1 MKKVKFKNSI
11 NLEKFKWLF
20 WIIIFLLLIFLPNIL
35 TFFSAE
41 IKQIN
46 YSTFYRDLE
55 NDKIESV
62 TIVEKNIS
70 GKYRDGSQFKTLI
83 PYDDNTLINKM
94 VEKRV
99 DINVKVPSNFWGEIL
114 PYLIPLLGFFILF
127 YFFTRSISNSQNK
140 AFTFGRSNA
149 VVVLTPKVTFN
160 DVAGAKEAKEELQ
173 EIIEFLKHPGK
184 YIRLGGRI
192 PKGVLLLGSPGTGKT
207 LMAKAVAGEANVP
220 FFSISGSDFVEM
232 FVGVGASRVRDL
244 FQKAK
249 VNSPCIVFI
258 DEIDAVGR
266 QRGAGIGGGHDEREQ
281 TLNQLLVEMD
291 GFQTDEA
298 VIVMAATNRPD
309 ILDPAL
315 LRPGRFDR
323 RIVIDRPDV
332 KGREEIFIIHTRKIP
347 LAKDVDFKIL
357 AKSTP
362 GFTGADIE
370 NMVNEA
376 ALLAA
381 RRDKNQVCMEEFEEA
396 KDKILMGLARK
407 SVVISENERRI
418 SAYHESGHVICS
430 KNLKN
435 VDPVFKV
442 TVIPRGMALGV
453 TQFLP
458 LDDRHMYSKSYLL
471 DNIVSLLGGRAAEIL
486 ILENITTGAS
496 NDIEKATEIAHKMVC
511 EWGMSDKLGP
521 IQYSDPK
528 ESIFL
533 GRQITQRKDFSDRT
547 AQEIDNE
554 VKKIIDDSMNKA
566 IEILKQNIDK
576 LHKMASYLL
585 ERETLDSDDID
596 TIMQGKDL
604 EPLKKNVS
612 DEKID
617 KEVKDEKED

>member
-1 MKKVKFKNSI
+1 MKKRNIKKIYKGNE
-11 NLEKFKWLF
+11 EKAKWTF
-20 WIIIFLLLIFLPNIL
+20 WIITLIILLFLPNIIG
-35 TFFSAE
+35 FFSSQVKN
-41 IKQIN
+41 ID
-46 YSTFYRDLE
+46 YSTFYNDLMQE
-55 NDKIESV
+55 KIKNV
-62 TIVEKNIS
+62 TIVERNIS
-70 GKYRDGSQFKTLI
+70 GEYKNGEHFKTII
-83 PYDDNTLINKM
+83 PYDDNTLVQKM
-94 VEKRV
+94 VEKNV
-99 DINVKVPSNFWGEIL
+99 KITVKVPSNFWGEVL
-114 PYLIPLLGFFILF
+114 PYLIPLISFFLLF
-127 YFFTRSISNSQNK
+127 YFFTRSLSNSQNR

-149 VVVLTPKVTFN
+149 VMVLTPKVTFK
-160 DVAGAKEAKEELQ
+160 DVAGAEEAKEELR

-192 PKGVLLLGSPGTGKT
+192 PKGVLLLGAPGTGKT
-207 LMAKAVAGEANVP
+207 LMAKAVAGEAKVP

-244 FQKAK
+244 FRKAK
-249 VNSPCIVFI
+249 ANSPCIVFI

-266 QRGAGIGGGHDEREQ
+266 HRGAGIGGGHDEREQ

-323 RIVIDRPDV
+323 RIVVDRPDV
-332 KGREEIFIIHTRKIP
+332 KGREEIFVIHTRKIP
-347 LAKDVDFKIL
+347 LGKDVDFSIL

-362 GFTGADIE
+362 GFTGADIA

-381 RRDKNQVCMEEFEEA
+381 RRDKNEVNMEDFEEA

-407 SVVISENERRI
+407 SAVISENERKI

-458 LDDRHMYSKSYLL
+458 IDDRHMYSKSYLL
-471 DNIVSLLGGRAAEIL
+471 DNLVSLLGGRAAEIVAL
-486 ILENITTGAS
+486 GDITTGAS
-496 NDIEKATEIAHKMVC
+496 NDIQKATEIAHKMVC
-511 EWGMSDKLGP
+511 EWGMSEKLGT
-521 IQYSDPK
+521 IQYADPND
-528 ESIFL
+528 SIFL
-533 GRQITQRKDFSDRT
+533 GRQITQRKDFSDET
-547 AQEIDNE
+547 AKMIDSE
-554 VKKIIDDSMNKA
+554 VKRIVDESMNRA
-566 IEILKQNIDK
+566 VDILKNNLDK
-576 LHKMASYLL
+576 LNKMANYLL
-585 ERETLDSDDID
+585 EMETLNSDDID
-596 TIMQGKDL
+596 RIMRGEEL
-604 EPLKKNVS
+604 ELLK
-612 DEKID
+612 
-617 KEVKDEKED
+617 KDEKKEEVKNDQSI

>member
-1 MKKVKFKNSI
+1 MKKRNIKKIYKGN
-11 NLEKFKWLF
+11 EDKAKWTI
-20 WIIIFLLLIFLPNIL
+20 WIITLLLLLFLPNIIG
-35 TFFSAE
+35 FFTSQV
-41 IKQIN
+41 KQID
-46 YSTFYRDLE
+46 YSTFYNELMSG
-55 NDKIESV
+55 KIKSV
-62 TIVEKNIS
+62 TIVERNIS
-70 GKYRDGSQFKTLI
+70 GEYKDGGQFKTII
-83 PYDDNTLINKM
+83 PYDDNNLVQKM
-94 VEKRV
+94 VEQ
-99 DINVKVPSNFWGEIL
+99 NVNITVKIPSNFWGEVL
-114 PYLIPLLGFFILF
+114 PYVIPLITFFVLF
-127 YFFTRSISNSQNK
+127 YFFTRSISNSQNR

-149 VVVLTPKVTFN
+149 VMVLTPKVTFN

-173 EIIEFLKHPGK
+173 EIIDFLKHPGK

-207 LMAKAVAGEANVP
+207 LMAKAVAGEAKVP

-244 FQKAK
+244 FQRAKA
-249 VNSPCIVFI
+249 NSPCIVFI

-266 QRGAGIGGGHDEREQ
+266 HRGAGIGGGHDEREQ

-332 KGREEIFIIHTRKIP
+332 KGREEIFVIHTRKIP
-347 LAKDVDFKIL
+347 LGKDVDFSIL
-357 AKSTP
+357 AKATP
-362 GFTGADIE
+362 GFTGADIA

-381 RRDKNQVCMEEFEEA
+381 RKDKNEVNMEEFEEA

-407 SVVISENERRI
+407 SAVISENERRI
-418 SAYHESGHVICS
+418 SAYHESGHVIVS

-458 LDDRHMYSKSYLL
+458 IDDRHMYSKNYLL
-471 DNIVSLLGGRAAEIL
+471 DNLASLLGGRAAEIL
-486 ILENITTGAS
+486 ALGDITTGAS

-511 EWGMSDKLGP
+511 EWGMSEKVGT
-521 IQYSDPK
+521 IQYSNPHD
-528 ESIFL
+528 SIFL
-533 GRQITQRKDFSDRT
+533 GREITQRKDFSEET
-547 AQEIDNE
+547 ARLIDSE
-554 VKKIIDDSMNKA
+554 VKKIVDEAMQRALD
-566 IEILKQNIDK
+566 ILKNNLDK
-576 LHKMASYLL
+576 LNKMANYLL
-585 ERETLDSDDID
+585 ERETLDSEDID
-596 TIMQGKDL
+596 RIMRGEEL
-604 EPLKKNVS
+604 EPLKKDN
-612 DEKID
+612 EKN
-617 KEVKDEKED
+617 EVKNEEVV

>member
-1 MKKVKFKNSI
+1 MKKRNIKKIYKGN
-11 NLEKFKWLF
+11 EDKAKWTI
-20 WIIIFLLLIFLPNIL
+20 WIITLLLLLFLPNIISIF
-35 TFFSAE
+35 TSQV
-41 IKQIN
+41 KQID
-46 YSTFYRDLE
+46 YSTFYNELM
-55 NDKIESV
+55 NGKIKSV
-62 TIVEKNIS
+62 TIVERNIS
-70 GKYRDGSQFKTLI
+70 GDYKDGGQFRTII
-83 PYDDNTLINKM
+83 PYDDNTLVQKM
-94 VEKRV
+94 VEQ
-99 DINVKVPSNFWGEIL
+99 NVKITVKIPSNFWGEVL
-114 PYLIPLLGFFILF
+114 PYVIPLITFFVLF
-127 YFFTRSISNSQNK
+127 YFFTRSISNSQNR

-149 VVVLTPKVTFN
+149 VMVLTPKVTFN

-173 EIIEFLKHPGK
+173 EIIDFLKHPGK

-207 LMAKAVAGEANVP
+207 LMAKAVAGEAKVP

-244 FQKAK
+244 FQRAKA
-249 VNSPCIVFI
+249 NSPCIVFI

-266 QRGAGIGGGHDEREQ
+266 HRGAGIGGGHDEREQ

-332 KGREEIFIIHTRKIP
+332 KGREEIFVIHTRKIP
-347 LAKDVDFKIL
+347 LGKDVDFSIL
-357 AKSTP
+357 AKATP
-362 GFTGADIE
+362 GFTGADIA

-381 RRDKNQVCMEEFEEA
+381 RKDKNEVNMEEFEEA

-407 SVVISENERRI
+407 SAVISENERKI
-418 SAYHESGHVICS
+418 SAYHESGHVIVS

-458 LDDRHMYSKSYLL
+458 IDDRHMYSKNYLL
-471 DNIVSLLGGRAAEIL
+471 DNLVSLLGGRAAEIL
-486 ILENITTGAS
+486 ALGDITTGAS

-511 EWGMSDKLGP
+511 EWGMSEKVGT
-521 IQYSDPK
+521 IQYSNPHD
-528 ESIFL
+528 SIFL
-533 GRQITQRKDFSDRT
+533 GREITQRKDFSEET
-547 AQEIDNE
+547 ARLIDSE
-554 VKKIIDDSMNKA
+554 VKKIVDEAMQRALD
-566 IEILKQNIDK
+566 ILKNNLDK
-576 LHKMASYLL
+576 LNKMANYLL

-596 TIMQGKDL
+596 RIMRGEEL
-604 EPLKKNVS
+604 EPLKKDN
-612 DEKID
+612 EK
-617 KEVKDEKED
+617 KEVKNEEAV

>member
-1 MKKVKFKNSI
+1 MKKRNIKKIYKGN
-11 NLEKFKWLF
+11 EDKAKWTI
-20 WIIIFLLLIFLPNIL
+20 WIITLLLLLFLPNIIGIF
-35 TFFSAE
+35 TSQV
-41 IKQIN
+41 KQID
-46 YSTFYRDLE
+46 YSTFYNELM
-55 NDKIESV
+55 NGKIKSV
-62 TIVEKNIS
+62 TIVERNIS
-70 GKYRDGSQFKTLI
+70 GEYKDGGQFKTII
-83 PYDDNTLINKM
+83 PYDDNTLVQKM
-94 VEKRV
+94 VEQ
-99 DINVKVPSNFWGEIL
+99 NVKITVKIPSNFWGEVL
-114 PYLIPLLGFFILF
+114 PYVIPLITFFVLF
-127 YFFTRSISNSQNK
+127 YFFTRSISNSQNR

-149 VVVLTPKVTFN
+149 VMVLTPKVTFN

-173 EIIEFLKHPGK
+173 EIIDFLKHPGK

-207 LMAKAVAGEANVP
+207 LMAKAVAGEAKVP

-244 FQKAK
+244 FQRAKA
-249 VNSPCIVFI
+249 NSPCIVFI

-266 QRGAGIGGGHDEREQ
+266 HRGAGIGGGHDEREQ

-332 KGREEIFIIHTRKIP
+332 KGREEIFVIHTRKIP
-347 LAKDVDFKIL
+347 LGKDVDFSIL
-357 AKSTP
+357 AKATP
-362 GFTGADIE
+362 GFTGADIA

-381 RRDKNQVCMEEFEEA
+381 RKDKNEVNMEEFEEA

-407 SVVISENERRI
+407 SAVISESERKI
-418 SAYHESGHVICS
+418 SAYHESGHVIVS

-458 LDDRHMYSKSYLL
+458 IDDRHMYSKNYLL
-471 DNIVSLLGGRAAEIL
+471 DNLASLLGGRAAEIL
-486 ILENITTGAS
+486 ALGDITTGAS

-511 EWGMSDKLGP
+511 EWGMSEKVGT
-521 IQYSDPK
+521 IQYANPHD
-528 ESIFL
+528 SIFL
-533 GRQITQRKDFSDRT
+533 GREITQRKDFSEET
-547 AQEIDNE
+547 ARLIDSE
-554 VKKIIDDSMNKA
+554 VKKIVDEAMQRALN
-566 IEILKQNIDK
+566 ILKENLDK
-576 LHKMASYLL
+576 LNKMANYLL

-596 TIMQGKDL
+596 RIMKGEEL
-604 EPLKKNVS
+604 EPLKKDNT
-612 DEKID
+612 K
-617 KEVKDEKED
+617 KEVKNEEDV

>member
-1 MKKVKFKNSI
+1 MKKRNIKKIYKGN
-11 NLEKFKWLF
+11 EDKAKWTI
-20 WIIIFLLLIFLPNIL
+20 WIITLLLLLFLPNIIGIF
-35 TFFSAE
+35 TSQV
-41 IKQIN
+41 KQID
-46 YSTFYRDLE
+46 YSTFYNELMSG
-55 NDKIESV
+55 KIKSV
-62 TIVEKNIS
+62 TIVERNIS
-70 GKYRDGSQFKTLI
+70 GEYKDGGQFKTII
-83 PYDDNTLINKM
+83 PYDDNTLVQKM
-94 VEKRV
+94 VEQ
-99 DINVKVPSNFWGEIL
+99 NVKITVKIPSNFWGEVL
-114 PYLIPLLGFFILF
+114 PYVIPLITFFVLF
-127 YFFTRSISNSQNK
+127 YFFTRSISNSQNR

-149 VVVLTPKVTFN
+149 VMVLTPKVTFN

-173 EIIEFLKHPGK
+173 EIIDFLKHPGK

-207 LMAKAVAGEANVP
+207 LMAKAVAGEAKVP

-244 FQKAK
+244 FQRAKA
-249 VNSPCIVFI
+249 NSPCIVFI

-266 QRGAGIGGGHDEREQ
+266 HRGAGIGGGHDEREQ

-332 KGREEIFIIHTRKIP
+332 KGREEIFVIHTRKIP
-347 LAKDVDFKIL
+347 LGKDVDFSIL
-357 AKSTP
+357 AKATP
-362 GFTGADIE
+362 GFTGADIA

-381 RRDKNQVCMEEFEEA
+381 RKDKNEVNMEEFEEA

-407 SVVISENERRI
+407 SAVISENERKI
-418 SAYHESGHVICS
+418 SAYHESGHVIVS

-458 LDDRHMYSKSYLL
+458 IDDRHMYSKNYLL
-471 DNIVSLLGGRAAEIL
+471 DNLASLLGGRAAEIL
-486 ILENITTGAS
+486 ALGDITTGAS

-511 EWGMSDKLGP
+511 EWGMSEKVGT
-521 IQYSDPK
+521 IQYANPHD
-528 ESIFL
+528 SIFL
-533 GRQITQRKDFSDRT
+533 GREITQRKDFSEET
-547 AQEIDNE
+547 ARLIDSE
-554 VKKIIDDSMNKA
+554 VKKIVDESMQRALN
-566 IEILKQNIDK
+566 ILKENLDK
-576 LHKMASYLL
+576 LNKMANYLL

-596 TIMQGKDL
+596 RIMKGEEL
-604 EPLKKNVS
+604 EPLKKDNT
-612 DEKID
+612 K
-617 KEVKDEKED
+617 KEVKNEEVF

>member
-1 MKKVKFKNSI
+1 MKKRNIKKIYKGN
-11 NLEKFKWLF
+11 EDKAKWTI
-20 WIIIFLLLIFLPNIL
+20 WIITLLLLLFLPNIIGIF
-35 TFFSAE
+35 TSQV
-41 IKQIN
+41 KQID
-46 YSTFYRDLE
+46 YSTFYNELM
-55 NDKIESV
+55 NGKIKNV
-62 TIVEKNIS
+62 TIVERNIS
-70 GKYRDGSQFKTLI
+70 GEYKDGGQFKTII
-83 PYDDNTLINKM
+83 PYDDNTLVQKM
-94 VEKRV
+94 VEQ
-99 DINVKVPSNFWGEIL
+99 NVKITVKIPSNFWGEVL
-114 PYLIPLLGFFILF
+114 PYLIPLITFFVLF
-127 YFFTRSISNSQNK
+127 YFFTRSISNSQNR

-149 VVVLTPKVTFN
+149 VMVLTPKVTFN

-173 EIIEFLKHPGK
+173 EIIDFLKHPGK

-207 LMAKAVAGEANVP
+207 LMAKAVAGEAKVP

-249 VNSPCIVFI
+249 SNSPCIVFI

-266 QRGAGIGGGHDEREQ
+266 HRGAGIGGGHDEREQ

-332 KGREEIFIIHTRKIP
+332 KGREEIFVIHTRKIP
-347 LAKDVDFKIL
+347 LGKDVDFSIL
-357 AKSTP
+357 AKATP
-362 GFTGADIE
+362 GFTGADIA

-381 RRDKNQVCMEEFEEA
+381 RKDKNEVNMEEFEEA

-407 SVVISENERRI
+407 SAVISENERKI
-418 SAYHESGHVICS
+418 SAYHESGHVIVS

-458 LDDRHMYSKSYLL
+458 IDDRHMYSKNYLL
-471 DNIVSLLGGRAAEIL
+471 DNLASLLGGRAAEIL
-486 ILENITTGAS
+486 ALGDITTGAS

-511 EWGMSDKLGP
+511 EWGMSEKVGT
-521 IQYSDPK
+521 IQYSNPHD
-528 ESIFL
+528 SIFL
-533 GRQITQRKDFSDRT
+533 GREITQRKDFSEET
-547 AQEIDNE
+547 AMLIDLE
-554 VKKIIDDSMNKA
+554 VKKIIDEAMQRALD
-566 IEILKQNIDK
+566 ILKNNLDK
-576 LHKMASYLL
+576 LNKMANYLL

-596 TIMQGKDL
+596 KIMTGEEL
-604 EPLKKNVS
+604 EPLKKDNT
-612 DEKID
+612 KN
-617 KEVKDEKED
+617 EVKNEQVV